1 VKSDSTGSGSIGDEK
16 ATTKNKKLKNIL
28 SGGLEASHG
37 AWKGVDPDPHS
48 KNTDPFY
55 TAVCRQTSL
64 A

>member
-1 VKSDSTGSGSIGDEK
+1 MGDEK
-16 ATTKNKKLKNIL
+16 ATTKKKKLKNIL
-28 SGGLEASHG
+28 SGELKAPLG

-48 KNTDPFY
+48 KNTDLFY